1 LYLYVVVC
9 LIVMVDIGNP
19 GFAQF
24 KHYSCQGETPDAVF
38 AQLMTIRPA
47 NAMKGPAAGLLAPD
61 EPDPITV
68 LNEDGAS
75 AFIIVAD
82 HGGNRFPSALGRLG
96 VSPAECERHIAWDI
110 GIAGVCR
117 LLGDALDACV
127 VQQNYSRLVIDC
139 NRPPGSDT
147 SMPVVS
153 ELTSVPGNVGL
164 SEQDKAT
171 RISEIFQPYHG
182 RIKSELDWRRELSR
196 DAVLIAMHSFTPT
209 FKGEARPWHV
219 GTLYN
224 RDPRFANR
232 VFALLAKEPGL
243 VVGDNQPYSV
253 TDTSD
258 YTIPVHGEQ
267 RGLLHVGIEIR
278 QDLIADEAGQRTWAN
293 LLGRVLP
300 PACTRVLEQS

>member
-1 LYLYVVVC
+1 
-9 LIVMVDIGNP
+9 MADIGNP
-19 GFAQF
+19 GFAES
-24 KHYSCQGETPDAVF
+24 KHYSCQGETPDAFF

-47 NAMKGPAAGLLAPD
+47 NAMKRPAAGLLGPD
-61 EPDPITV
+61 EPDPVTV
-68 LNEDGAS
+68 LNEDATS

-82 HGGNRFPSALGRLG
+82 HAGNRFPRVLGRLG

-164 SEQDKAT
+164 SEQDKTA
-171 RISEIFQPYHG
+171 RIRQIFQPYHA
-182 RIKSELDWRRELSR
+182 RITSKLDRRSELGRE
-196 DAVLIAMHSFTPT
+196 AVLIAMHSFTPI

-243 VVGDNQPYSV
+243 IVGDNQPYSV
-253 TDTSD
+253 SDSSD

-278 QDLIADEAGQRTWAN
+278 QDLIAEGAGQCTWAN

-300 PACTRVLEQS
+300 AACASVLAPS